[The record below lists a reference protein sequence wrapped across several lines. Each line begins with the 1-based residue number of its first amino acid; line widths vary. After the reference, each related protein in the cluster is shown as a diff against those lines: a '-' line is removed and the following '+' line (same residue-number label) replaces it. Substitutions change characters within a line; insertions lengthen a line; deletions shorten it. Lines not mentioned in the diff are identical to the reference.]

1 MFTDERNVRRLDDCR
16 ATRRNLSVSQG
27 AGENDGRLATN
38 VSELIDEEKA
48 TPHRR
53 RETVETLLVLMA
65 QEGLV
70 EATWMRVEDLPPA
83 LRRRVIDEIL

>member
-1 MFTDERNVRRLDDCR
+1 
-16 ATRRNLSVSQG
+16 
-27 AGENDGRLATN
+27 
-38 VSELIDEEKA
+38 LIDEEKA